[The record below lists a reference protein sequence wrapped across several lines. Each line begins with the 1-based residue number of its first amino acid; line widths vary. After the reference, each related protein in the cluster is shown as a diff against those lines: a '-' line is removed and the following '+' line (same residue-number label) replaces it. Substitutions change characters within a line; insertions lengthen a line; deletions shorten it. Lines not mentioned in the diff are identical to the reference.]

1 MSSLLSYLVSCSTD
15 QPCIENFQSMPES
28 VKSNVVAIAA
38 VNRGELEAEDVTVAN
53 LLAGGAGIPTA
64 DEVIGIVR
72 ALQLAGKA
80 FFIPKPHLNGK
91 LLAAD
96 QKVQTKKYGNSAVQ
110 KTTGD
115 VMNKFEFD
123 YELFF
128 STQNVMFFNWLREN
142 VKDYDVV
149 VWTDSTVSII
159 ADEDLAWDVPGYEM
173 TGNGDDNVDGKFG
186 FSYLGKGQPIP
197 IRGIDPKKLIGFTSL
212 TITDPT
218 ISSAF
223 VVKGTCGSDC
233 NVFTGAAGG
242 ALSGT
247 LDFDVTG
254 QSSCLTW
261 KIYRDC
267 IDTPLASDATPVKI
281 NALTG
286 VVTLASYPANSTNK
300 YKVVAISDSCVVGE
314 YCLKIVSLP
323 A

>member
-1 MSSLLSYLVSCSTD
+1 MSSYLSYLASCSTD
-15 QPCIENFQSMPES
+15 QPCIENFQSMPEN
-28 VKSNVVAIAA
+28 VKSNVVAIAL
-38 VNRGELEAEDVTVAN
+38 VNPGELATEDVTVSKVMS
-53 LLAGGAGIPTA
+53 GETPA
-64 DEVIGIVR
+64 DTVIDVVR
-72 ALQLAGKA
+72 ELQLAGKA
-80 FFIPKPHLNGK
+80 IFIPKPHLNGK
-91 LLAAD
+91 LTPAD

-123 YELFF
+123 YELYF
-128 STQNVMFFNWLREN
+128 STQNVLFFNWLREN
-142 VKDYDVV
+142 LKDYDVV

-159 ADEDLAWDVPGYEM
+159 ADEDLAWDVPGYEF

-186 FSYLGKGQPIP
+186 FSYLGKGQPVP

-223 VVKGTCGSDC
+223 VVKDTCGSDC

-242 ALSGT
+242 TLSGT
-247 LDFDVTG
+247 LDFNVTG
-254 QSSCLTW
+254 QSSCLKW
-261 KIYRDC
+261 SIYLDC
-267 IDTPLASDATPVKI
+267 ATTPLGAAATPVKI
-281 NALTG
+281 NANTG
-286 VVTLASYPANSTNK
+286 VVTLATYPANTVTK
-300 YKVVAISDSCVVGE
+300 YKVVAISDACVVGE